1 MSFFSL
7 KDKLEEFRY
16 SYTPGDKL
24 LNGAKLLGAVVA
36 NTAIGAGKVGK
47 AVVDQYAKEGDK
59 LREKQ
64 DK

>member
-7 KDKLEEFRY
+7 KDKFDDLRH

-47 AVVDQYAKEGDK
+47 TVAEEYVKAAEKV
-59 LREKQ
+59 REKHE
-64 DK
+64 K